1 MTVSTLINQTLTTPV
16 ALTRWVETTRAHAPL
31 LDEDAGPL
39 LARLNAL
46 RASAQTL
53 NALASE
59 PRTLGLYGH
68 SQAGKAHLLA
78 TLATVRRVRCPWH
91 LAISTSTG

>member
-53 NALASE
+53 NALASAHAR
-59 PRTLGLYGH
+59 PLWSFPGGQ
-68 SQAGKAHLLA
+68 SAPAGDACQRFA
-78 TLATVRRVRCPWH
+78 GPGVRGTWR
-91 LAISTSTG
+91 